1 MSEKMPAPQAN
12 VEASAEVKAEKLSE
26 MFKDMPK
33 DAKVTD
39 LLQEV
44 KPMTRDEI
52 LASYAGKPDN
62 MTEEDWGAAVDLM
75 EEAEQQDADEENTI
89 RIKRLEAAKSVGFN
103 PDAKEGDYD
112 YPGEM
117 TIEDVMKALDD
128 KEKYGDKHERRTE
141 HVERS
146 KADLDIAQ
154 SRLDRLNNLHDG
166 NETETDP
173 DDEAFITEHGYSK
186 EKQLIIDIDVER
198 AIAAAEKD
206 NNGFILDTEKDKI
219 RREIED
225 NAKREYAK
233 EEKAFEEV
241 AEKMAK
247 GGEEGEAAYEAEKA
261 RLEEAVAR
269 REEHLRM
276 ADGRPNE
283 EFDPEGTN
291 FNSYYLADAVD
302 YMKQRQ
308 AAEFLAEN
316 PEIKQEMAQVAAK
329 AEELENGGAEEG
341 EPAEGENGEGDQ
353 EGGQEDTPEESTEDD
368 PEGNQEG
375 EPTGGVAGGEG
386 QSEPEPQPTPEPQPE
401 PQPTPQS
408 QQSGPDI
415 IATRANLEK
424 DAKDAA
430 RDISEKILQEKITS
444 GRFKWL
450 KRVVAGQLFR
460 EGFLAHYEKQ
470 AYNMIVA
477 KQKGE
482 SLGEKSR
489 GLSDQEWSVSNAG
502 IERFVQAY
510 INGYE
515 KEMIHT
521 SAGEGMDVYGLNE
534 NGEAVKYVKGE
545 DGQEKAEEIDQDS
558 PEAIAAKGI
567 HEAISKYAAGE
578 INKAN
583 FEEQMSRLAAEALD
597 RGSKADLSINN
608 YIEAA
613 ETARERMEI
622 EHDINN
628 VMNGFRFINAEARRN
643 VRTEAHRDLLDKCVD
658 KLENLPGL
666 RLLPTEVVAGAAGFA
681 VAFSQRATGGVLR
694 AVAPGIGGAV
704 SAGFFAGLKER
715 NRVATDRRI
724 QARRLATGEGA
735 GNTKYD
741 QAMEK
746 TMYESKPANAYT
758 NELYAA
764 LDRYKASPNNPT
776 LKKEL
781 ITILA
786 QVNVAED
793 LSDGVGKSPAE
804 RIDLIS
810 FSSADTAVIEDE
822 RMALDVARAEA
833 HAALGPSAMES
844 ESYTEAV
851 EYARETFESDISSKD
866 AAFRKLRRKRVAAQ
880 SVKTAAVAAVFAVA
894 GQEVVAA
901 FDPNQYG
908 IADEVFHLSNNAGAH
923 NTMLAGIAGFKGVNH
938 INGESLANLTK
949 EQADAYAAQNP
960 NAVVTSREI
969 KTPQTTTENISA
981 SEYAAERGVSVHR
994 TAWGVNQFAN
1004 RADGNELRVYSTGD
1018 NRGFFSGMT
1027 GNSTTGSGQVINYEQ
1042 AVSEGKITAFMSLSR
1057 DTQATPI
1064 EIPGVIGPD
1073 GQLQFIPDDPAL
1085 QDAIANNDF
1094 GFFEVAYNAGAENG
1108 VDQIIPLATVVGDG
1122 SMDSLIPVSTTTNII
1137 ETVYDVIKPAQDI
1150 EYARDILAAAGI
1162 PITSRKDLTF
1172 KAGTQPRVTRNAR
1185 PTQAAAGTTTQ
1196 TTTASGSTQ
1205 STTSSTSS
1213 PDLHSGHSTSESS
1226 DGSRRGSYVGG
1237 GYAGGGGGYYNAPR
1251 PAETPT
1257 TSPESVSATSTPE
1270 GNTESISTAYIDA
1283 PLVSGS
1289 ENLNLGGRVDMNA
1302 IIAASM
1308 EGDLMSSVAEINSYA
1323 SAQGREI
1330 TASQFAANHAAYFRD
1345 FSLAL
1350 RDWDNMPIEQR
1361 KAIVATGNV
1370 PADAPSSV
1378 KNFLPKMIKLG
1389 LIKIGGEVPQEELAD
1404 KAEPNP
1410 EQQPADKPAEA
1421 PAEGQSAEGSS
1432 DAGGE
1437 GAPAPAPA
1445 PTPAP
1450 VQAAPAPAAPSGPAP
1465 AAPAAA

>member
-33 DAKVTD
+33 DTKVTE
-39 LLQEV
+39 LLKEV
-44 KPMTRDEI
+44 KPMTREEI
-52 LASYAGKPDN
+52 LASYAGKPEN
-62 MTEEDWGAAVDLM
+62 MSEEDWGAAVDLM
-75 EEAEQQDADEENTI
+75 EEAEQQDADEENAI

-103 PDAKEGDYD
+103 PDAEEGDYD

-128 KEKYGDKHERRTE
+128 KEKYGEKHERRTE

-146 KADLDIAQ
+146 RADLDIAQ

-166 NETETDP
+166 KETEIDP
-173 DDEAFITEHGYSK
+173 DDEAFINEHGYSK
-186 EKQLIIDIDVER
+186 EKQIIIDIDVER
-198 AIAAAEKD
+198 AVAAAEKD
-206 NNGFILDTEKDKI
+206 NGFVLDTEKDKI

-225 NAKREYAK
+225 NAKREFEK
-233 EEKAFEEV
+233 EEKAFAEV

-247 GGEEGEAAYEAEKA
+247 GGEEAEQAYEAEKA
-261 RLEEAVAR
+261 RLEDAVQKR
-269 REEHLRM
+269 DEHLRM

-283 EFDPEGTN
+283 EFDPEGKN

-302 YMKQRQ
+302 YMKMRQ

-329 AEELENGGAEEG
+329 AEELQNAADAGEG
-341 EPAEGENGEGDQ
+341 EPADGENGGENPEGAG
-353 EGGQEDTPEESTEDD
+353 EASGEESGEDNPAD
-368 PEGNQEG
+368 NPEG
-375 EPTGGVAGGEG
+375 EPADNPEGAEGGAAAGGEA
-386 QSEPEPQPTPEPQPE
+386 QPEPEPTPEP
-401 PQPTPQS
+401 

-430 RDISEKILQEKITS
+430 RDISEKILQEKLTS

-450 KRVVAGQLFR
+450 KRIVAGQLFR

-510 INGYE
+510 IKGYE
-515 KEMIHT
+515 KEMIH
-521 SAGEGMDVYGLNE
+521 SAAGEGMDVYGLNE

-545 DGQEKAEEIDQDS
+545 DGKEKAEEIDQDS
-558 PEAIAAKGI
+558 PEAIATKGI
-567 HEAISKYAAGE
+567 HEAISKYAKGE
-578 INKAN
+578 IDKAN
-583 FEEQMSRLAAEALD
+583 FEEQMNRLAAEAMD

-735 GNTKYD
+735 GDTKYD
-741 QAMEK
+741 KAMEK

-764 LDRYKASPNNPT
+764 LDKYKASPNNPA

-793 LSDGVGKSPAE
+793 LSDGVGKSPSE
-804 RIDLIS
+804 RMDLIS
-810 FSSADTAVIEDE
+810 FSSGDSAVIEDE

-833 HAALGPSAMES
+833 RAALGPSAMES

-851 EYARETFESDISSKD
+851 EYARETFEADINSKN
-866 AAFRKLRRKRVAAQ
+866 AAFRKLRAKRVAAQ
-880 SVKTAAVAAVFAVA
+880 SVKTAAVAAIFAVA

-908 IADEVFHLSNNAGAH
+908 IADEIFHLQNNAGAH
-923 NTMLAGIAGFKGVNH
+923 NTMLAGIAGFKGVEH
-938 INGESLANLTK
+938 IRGEALTGLTK
-949 EQADAYAAQNP
+949 EQAEAYASRNSS
-960 NAVVTSREI
+960 AVVSSREI
-969 KTPQTTTENISA
+969 VHTNTTTENISA
-981 SEYAAERGVSVHR
+981 SEFAAERGVPVHR
-994 TAWGVNQFAN
+994 TAWGVNQYAN
-1004 RADGNELRVYSTGD
+1004 VADGNELRVYSTAD
-1018 NRGFFSGMT
+1018 NNGFFSGMT
-1027 GNSTTGSGQVINYEQ
+1027 GNSVTGTGQVINYEQ

-1064 EIPGVIGPD
+1064 EIPAILGPD
-1073 GQLQFIPDDPAL
+1073 GKLQFIPDDPAL
-1085 QDAIANNDF
+1085 QQAITNNDF
-1094 GFFEVAYNAGAENG
+1094 GFFEVAYNAGVENG

-1122 SMDSLIPVSTTTNII
+1122 SMDSLIPVTTSTQVI
-1137 ETVYDVIKPAQDI
+1137 ETVYDVLKPEQTI
-1150 EYARDILAAAGI
+1150 EHARDILAAAGI
-1162 PITSRKDLTF
+1162 PLTSRKDLSF
-1172 KAGTQPRVTRNAR
+1172 KEGTQPRVARNAR
-1185 PTQAAAGTTTQ
+1185 PVVTN
-1196 TTTASGSTQ
+1196 TTAQASSAPAGSATQ
-1205 STTSSTSS
+1205 STTSSSPSSS
-1213 PDLHSGHSTSESS
+1213 PSSNSGSS
-1226 DGSRRGSYVGG
+1226 SSGAGG
-1237 GYAGGGGGYYNAPR
+1237 GYYGSGGGNGGGGGYYRAPQSSEKA
-1251 PAETPT
+1251 PEPSSSA
-1257 TSPESVSATSTPE
+1257 PESKAESAP
-1270 GNTESISTAYIDA
+1270 AAFIDA
-1283 PLVSGS
+1283 PIMAGA

-1308 EGDLMSSVAEINSYA
+1308 NGDLTSTVAEINGYA
-1323 SAQGREI
+1323 SSQGREI
-1330 TASQFAANHAAYFRD
+1330 TASQFAANHAAYYRD
-1345 FSLAL
+1345 FSIAL

-1389 LIKIGGEVPQEELAD
+1389 LIKIGGEVPQEDLAD
-1404 KAEPNP
+1404 KAEPKP
-1410 EQQPADKPAEA
+1410 EEQPVDQSGEQNPADGQ
-1421 PAEGQSAEGSS
+1421 PAEGQPAEGS
-1432 DAGGE
+1432 GE
-1437 GAPAPAPA
+1437 ATPAPAPAPA
-1445 PTPAP
+1445 QP
-1450 VQAAPAPAAPSGPAP
+1450 AAPAPAAPAGPAP
-1465 AAPAAA
+1465 TAAAA

>member
-75 EEAEQQDADEENTI
+75 EEAEQQDADEENAI

-146 KADLDIAQ
+146 RADLDIAQ

-166 NETETDP
+166 NETESNP
-173 DDEAFITEHGYSK
+173 DDEAFIAEHGYSK

-198 AIAAAEKD
+198 AVAAAEKD

-219 RREIED
+219 RREIEE
-225 NAKREYAK
+225 NAKREFAK

-247 GGEEGEAAYEAEKA
+247 GGEEAEQAYEAEKA

-329 AEELENGGAEEG
+329 AEDLENGGTGEG
-341 EPAEGENGEGDQ
+341 ESEEGENGEGGQ
-353 EGGQEDTPEESTEDD
+353 EGGQEDTPEESTEDN
-368 PEGNQEG
+368 PEGDQEG

-401 PQPTPQS
+401 PQPTPQP

-470 AYNMIVA
+470 AYDMIVA

-482 SLGEKSR
+482 DLGEKSR

-510 INGYE
+510 IKGYE

-534 NGEAVKYVKGE
+534 NGEAVKFVKGE
-545 DGQEKAEEIDQDS
+545 DGTETAEAIDQDS
-558 PEAIAAKGI
+558 PEAIATKGI

-583 FEEQMSRLAAEALD
+583 FEEQMNRLAAEALD
-597 RGSKADLSINN
+597 KGAKADLSINN

-628 VMNGFRFINAEARRN
+628 VMNGFRFIDAEARRN

-658 KLENLPGL
+658 KLEKLPGL

-704 SAGFFAGLKER
+704 SAGVFAGLKER

-735 GNTKYD
+735 GDTKYD

-764 LDRYKASPNNPT
+764 LDRYKASPNNPA

-793 LSDGVGKSPAE
+793 LSDGVGKSSAE
-804 RIDLIS
+804 RMDLIS
-810 FSSADTAVIEDE
+810 FSSGDTAVIEDE

-833 HAALGPSAMES
+833 KAALGPSAMES
-844 ESYTEAV
+844 ESYSEAV
-851 EYARETFESDISSKD
+851 EYARETFEADINSKN
-866 AAFRKLRRKRVAAQ
+866 AAFRKLRAKRVLAQ
-880 SVKTAAVAAVFAVA
+880 SAKTAAIAATFAVA
-894 GQEVVAA
+894 GQEIVAA

-923 NTMLAGIAGFKGVNH
+923 NTMLAGIAGFKGVEH
-938 INGESLANLTK
+938 IQGESLIGITK

-969 KTPQTTTENISA
+969 TSTNTVTENISA
-981 SEYAAERGVSVHR
+981 SEYAAERGVPVHR

-1004 RADGNELRVYSTGD
+1004 RSDGNELRVYSTGD

-1027 GNSTTGSGQVINYEQ
+1027 GNSTTGTGQVINYEQ

-1064 EIPGVIGPD
+1064 EIPAVIGSD

-1094 GFFEVAYNAGAENG
+1094 GFFEVAYNAGVENG

-1122 SMDSLIPVSTTTNII
+1122 SMDSLIPVTATENIV
-1137 ETVYDVIKPAQDI
+1137 ETVYDVLKPAQDI

-1172 KAGTQPRVTRNAR
+1172 KAGTQPRVIRNAR
-1185 PTQAAAGTTTQ
+1185 PVAATTNSTAQGAAPAGNSTQSATGSVSGSDRSTSSD
-1196 TTTASGSTQ
+1196 ASGSRYVGGGYGGGGGGYYRGPRSAESSSAT
-1205 STTSSTSS
+1205 SPESTSSTSS
-1213 PDLHSGHSTSESS
+1213 PESS
-1226 DGSRRGSYVGG
+1226 
-1237 GYAGGGGGYYNAPR
+1237 
-1251 PAETPT
+1251 
-1257 TSPESVSATSTPE
+1257 
-1270 GNTESISTAYIDA
+1270 TESAPAASYIDA
-1283 PLVSGS
+1283 PIIAGA
-1289 ENLNLGGRVDMNA
+1289 ENLNFGGRVDMNA

-1308 EGDLMSSVAEINSYA
+1308 NDDIASSVAEINSYA
-1323 SAQGREI
+1323 SSQGREI
-1330 TASQFAANHAAYFRD
+1330 TVSQFAANHAAYFRD
-1345 FSLAL
+1345 FGIAL

-1389 LIKIGGEVPQEELAD
+1389 LIKIGGEVPQDELSD

-1410 EQQPADKPAEA
+1410 DQSPVDQADNQA
-1421 PAEGQSAEGSS
+1421 PAEGQPADGASASS
-1432 DAGGE
+1432 ESASS
-1437 GAPAPAPA
+1437 PAPAPA
-1445 PTPAP
+1445 PTAP
-1450 VQAAPAPAAPSGPAP
+1450 TPTSTPTQAPSTPSGPAP
-1465 AAPAAA
+1465 AAPTA